1 MLPEFAYSL
10 YQRFEKEGIPILL
23 AGGWAVCHHGYSRLT
38 LDIDW
43 VCSRSNEEKAI
54 ALMETLGF
62 IKTTDGMA
70 SRFQR
75 VNDLT
80 FPFIDLIWVDDASF
94 TKMAERDPTNQ
105 DSRIPVINFRALL
118 AMKLFALKDSETR
131 EGKDLLDIRFLL
143 RYGPNKVSEEELKA
157 MCDRFAGPDAYHKVR
172 SIP

>member
-94 TKMAERDPTNQ
+94 SKMAERDPTNQ
-105 DSRIPVINFRALL
+105 DSRIPVIGR
-118 AMKLFALKDSETR
+118 
-131 EGKDLLDIRFLL
+131 
-143 RYGPNKVSEEELKA
+143 P
-157 MCDRFAGPDAYHKVR
+157 
-172 SIP
+172 